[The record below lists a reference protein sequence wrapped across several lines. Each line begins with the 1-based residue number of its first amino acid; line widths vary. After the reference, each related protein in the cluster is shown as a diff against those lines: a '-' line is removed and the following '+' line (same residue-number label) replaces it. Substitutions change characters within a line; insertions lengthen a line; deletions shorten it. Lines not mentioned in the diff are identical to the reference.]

1 MGLISRVS
9 SRTYRDMASRYW
21 RYGTLYAR
29 TCDAIKLN
37 ILTPKQRPVWLE
49 AYAMYPPLDNPV
61 WNAEEDLVTD
71 ITFQPKKL
79 DDLTIVYPED
89 EITGEVVVVKKGA
102 FRYPKPKM
110 TNAAEE
116 AMALARRNGGARL
129 SSKEVQSILHKH
141 QPDYSRA
148 LTSFVQALDK
158 EHTGQPD
165 PVGRLFGRQHGD
177 ELRGWPMY

>member
-1 MGLISRVS
+1 
-9 SRTYRDMASRYW
+9 
-21 RYGTLYAR
+21 
-29 TCDAIKLN
+29 
-37 ILTPKQRPVWLE
+37 
-49 AYAMYPPLDNPV
+49 MY
-61 WNAEEDLVTD
+61 
-71 ITFQPKKL
+71 IFCIFQPKKL

-89 EITGEVVVVKKGA
+89 EIRREYQEQHGNGGDIYNCIKYKSNEKYADIERKDETTGKIVVVKKGA

-148 LTSFVQALDK
+148 LTSFIQALDK